1 MQLKIK
7 RSQKSSMMNKIIFV
21 LDARVDLTQEER
33 HLIDKYKLGKE
44 VVFSSANAERH
55 VNEGRAALAAE
66 TVGGLGKGMVK
77 LAMARLSLSITIDS
91 LTKGHHLEL
100 KDLGELLGAEEAI
113 MQGCQNVRGYLDV
126 AATFDGRETVIDFE
140 PEADTVAA

>member
-1 MQLKIK
+1 ML
-7 RSQKSSMMNKIIFV
+7 NKVIFV

-33 HLIDKYKLGKE
+33 HLIDKYNLGKE

-55 VNEGRAALAAE
+55 IAEGRAALSSE
-66 TVGGLGKGMVK
+66 TVSGTGKAMMK
-77 LAMARLSLSITIDS
+77 LAMAKLSLNITIDS

-113 MQGCQNVRGYLDV
+113 MQGCQNVRAYLEL
-126 AATFDGRETVIDFE
+126 ASTFDGRETVIDFE